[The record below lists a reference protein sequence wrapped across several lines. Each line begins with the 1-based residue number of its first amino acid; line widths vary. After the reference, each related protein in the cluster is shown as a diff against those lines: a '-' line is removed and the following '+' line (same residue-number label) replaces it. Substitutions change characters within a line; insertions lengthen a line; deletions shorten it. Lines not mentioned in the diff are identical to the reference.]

1 MKIFWPTTM
10 NGVMCCVMPV
20 VIRMV
25 EDSPYTFQSDVYAFG
40 IVLYELLTSSLPYN
54 QINNK
59 VTVLTSVADY
69 PDNFW
74 PYPTFENVRIWIL
87 T

>member
-1 MKIFWPTTM
+1 
-10 NGVMCCVMPV
+10 MPL

-59 VTVLTSVADY
+59 VTFLPVLRTIRTL
-69 PDNFW
+69 FGRIRLLK
-74 PYPTFENVRIWIL
+74 TFGSGS
-87 T
+87 